1 MLAFHLVGRPVA
13 QGGMQIVLIEPLD
26 PAAHLLGHFVL
37 VLPLPQPQQLFLH
50 RPDRPLGVGVAL
62 GVAVA
67 GEGLAD
73 SQVVTGPH
81 ERHRRRLAAVV

>member
-37 VLPLPQPQQLFLH
+37 VLPLPQSAPILPYFKPSLKGEHYKSIGHSWLFEHRDPQGIGF
-50 RPDRPLGVGVAL
+50 DG
-62 GVAVA
+62 
-67 GEGLAD
+67 
-73 SQVVTGPH
+73 SGP
-81 ERHRRRLAAVV
+81 R